1 MNIIIESIKDLERNL
16 ADWSIAPPAEPFHTG
31 ATHIDFMLDI
41 KQCLHEES
49 LKNNPDYLM
58 AVDPIILKHIN
69 DLHFGERSPFV
80 NAVLSNLST
89 PEVNESLDAYNAAV
103 MIAAQNEDLIG
114 GRDPMFAYFYTLGN
128 ILSTIYK
135 KSSQYEPSL
144 LAPHI
149 TPILDTLYIVNSVLI
164 GYLKELNGGL
174 Q

>member
-1 MNIIIESIKDLERNL
+1 MDTITETIKDIEFSMRN
-16 ADWSIAPPAEPFHTG
+16 WPIAPPAEPFHTG

-41 KQCLHEES
+41 KQCLHETS

-58 AVDPIILKHIN
+58 AVDPIILNHIN
-69 DLHFGERSPFV
+69 TLHFGKSDPFV
-80 NAVLSNLST
+80 STVLNNLSKTEINDVLS
-89 PEVNESLDAYNAAV
+89 AYNAVV

-114 GRDPMFAYFYTLGN
+114 GRDPYIAYFYTLGN

-135 KSSQYEPSL
+135 ESSQYEPSL

-164 GYLKELNGGL
+164 SYLKELNGGL